1 MKSGV
6 LDVLDTQIGHQLLR
20 LLGTKVA
27 NKKTVANRTLD
38 DFHFCPPKNCPRS
51 YFHLVQQLRHP
62 IVLHFPSCAIH
73 LGDKDLATTY
83 RADHGRLATPGMLQK
98 VLSQIED
105 DVAETAQTHDG
116 TERLALGEMQSLLRE
131 SFTKWQWCTWN
142 MICRREKNTF
152 HSTKSKTSIHL
163 KLSIDISPHLHQA
176 LVKTK
181 QSWDPSTLYNSS
193 LPRHPTHSGVVPL
206 SLGVSS
212 APPNSQCKSDDLPTQ
227 SLEPSQGLD
236 PKKIIF
242 P

>member
-142 MICRREKNTF
+142 MICRRK
-152 HSTKSKTSIHL
+152 KIHF
-163 KLSIDISPHLHQA
+163 
-176 LVKTK
+176 T
-181 QSWDPSTLYNSS
+181 
-193 LPRHPTHSGVVPL
+193 LPRARQVF
-206 SLGVSS
+206 
-212 APPNSQCKSDDLPTQ
+212 
-227 SLEPSQGLD
+227 
-236 PKKIIF
+236 I
-242 P
+242 